1 MTITQIYS
9 LLNQTME
16 EVSGQSDLVA
26 ENLTNIVDIGKSVFD
41 NNWKDPYTNSL
52 INRIG
57 KMVFV
62 DRVYSGYAPSVLKD
76 AWEYG
81 SIMTKTR
88 TKIFEAKTN
97 PSWTLKNG
105 ETVNQFEYNAPD
117 FETKFYN
124 QKNAWQVDCSF
135 TDMQLKQSFTSAD
148 EMNRFMSMIY
158 NRIDTSMTIY
168 TDNMIMRTINN
179 FIGEKLHA
187 NNGVVDLLAAYN
199 ETVTT
204 ALTAE
209 KAFKDK
215 DFLRFA
221 AYTIMLYKKR
231 LAAPSTIFNISTN
244 NDNVTFTPADKLHV
258 VLIDNFAKGI
268 DVYLQSE
275 TYHNDLTSIGSYET
289 VPYWQGSGTSY
300 ADTDVSKINI
310 TTASGAVINR
320 NYIVGVMFDD
330 EALGVLNENK
340 RVTSAYN
347 ANGEYYN
354 NFFKTD
360 TTYFNDLMENGIVF
374 TIGNGAQV

>member
-1 MTITQIYS
+1 MTIKQIYS
-9 LLNQTME
+9 LLNQTMA
-16 EVSGQSDLVA
+16 EVSGQEDLVA

-88 TKIFEAKTN
+88 TKVFEAKTN

-105 ETVNQFEYNAPD
+105 ETVNQFEYNAPE

-135 TDMQLKQSFTSAD
+135 TDVQLKQSFTSAD

-179 FIGEKLHA
+179 FIGEKLNA
-187 NNGVVDLLAAYN
+187 NNGVIDLLAAYN
-199 ETVTT
+199 ATVTT

-231 LAAPSTIFNISTN
+231 LAAPSTLFNISTN
-244 NDNVTFTPADKLHV
+244 NDNVTFTPANKLHV

-275 TYHNDLTSIGSYET
+275 TYHNELTSIGSYET

-310 TTASGAVINR
+310 TTAGGAVINR